1 MLLRGLPLRV
11 GLQGQPSLLRH
22 VPPLPEE
29 AEDHKSPSRAGDMIT
44 MSFVTICVCKK
55 CGKSYPA
62 SSTVEVC
69 SCGGKVIIT
78 DLEHA
83 KSIQKKFES
92 VINNE

>member
-1 MLLRGLPLRV
+1 
-11 GLQGQPSLLRH
+11 
-22 VPPLPEE
+22 
-29 AEDHKSPSRAGDMIT
+29 